1 MNLPTPPMVITIG
14 SCICDEARGQHAHRY
29 TIQHQIGSGGMGAVF
44 KAVDHDPPQWYRDEH
59 GDAERFVAIK
69 YLNPDM
75 LTRKSSQEERE
86 TRARFQREAETAC
99 QIDHENVVGV
109 FNYGE
114 DHERRPLIVMEY
126 VAHANLLSD
135 VIAAARDRYES
146 GVRRHPTTRKVHGT
160 LLAPETLFQILK
172 QLLSALEELHRH
184 GLVHRDLKPDNCLL
198 TGETLRLTDFGIVKI
213 LETQQKLQA
222 HVLTAEG
229 MLMGT
234 PYYMS
239 PEQTGS
245 PVYQIPTKKF
255 WSVDVYSDIWA
266 FGVITYEM
274 VSGALPFD
282 GENPYEIVSLIRD
295 KDVPPRPLSEVVTD
309 LPRGLERLITACL
322 QYNPWDR
329 PQTVKDVRE
338 LVEAAEQEF
347 RRASASVTLSSK
359 PPPAD
364 ESDREMIV
372 SSVRRV
378 DTMLPPPQETRVRT
392 FAGIAIVLGI
402 AFIMAMAWIVTRDM
416 TPTGPSRT
424 QALSQAPSAKSADA
438 IVAPPPARPVAQ
450 AVPVAPVASK
460 RTPEAGPAPKSDAD
474 VLYQKG
480 IHAFNQRDCRTAE
493 SAMRRVIAVHPAYP
507 KPYLTLA
514 QCALRKGERE
524 RARENVA
531 SYLSFE
537 GVDPLPAELL
547 PLVP

>member
-75 LTRKSSQEERE
+75 LTRKLPQEDGRLEPDSNERRRRRVRSITKTWSASSTTERITSVVRSSSWNTWRTRTSSRMSSRRRE
-86 TRARFQREAETAC
+86 IATRAAC
-99 QIDHENVVGV
+99 GV
-109 FNYGE
+109 
-114 DHERRPLIVMEY
+114 I
-126 VAHANLLSD
+126 
-135 VIAAARDRYES
+135 
-146 GVRRHPTTRKVHGT
+146 RRHEKCTGT

-198 TGETLRLTDFGIVKI
+198 TGEHLRLTDFGIVKI

-392 FAGIAIVLGI
+392 IAGIAIVLGI
-402 AFIMAMAWIVTRDM
+402 AFVMAMAWILTRDM
-416 TPTGPSRT
+416 TATNPSRT
-424 QALSQAPSAKSADA
+424 QALSQDPPAKSADA
-438 IVAPPPARPVAQ
+438 TVVPLPARPVAQ